1 MNIWIKSGTKQRV
14 QKMFNKILRQ
24 KKTQLEEQIKLI
36 EKSIQE
42 REQYLGN
49 INSQIEQTG
58 RNLKEIQSKL
68 IESRKTLDEY
78 RHELGI
84 AEGIIT
90 MQELGMEYTPNCN
103 DLNKLAVKKENIQK
117 SIASLI
123 GNNEAIITTRVYRI
137 DGSEAKGRQFQ
148 KTFCENLLIGF
159 NSYYNKKKKS
169 VTQTNITKTEEL
181 LEKKFITINNKAGLM
196 GVCINQEYLSYCIQ
210 LLYVELDEKIA
221 KTEERERI
229 KEEHRR
235 LKEQEKLLAEA
246 ERAKLELQKQ
256 RRMYEQSLAKALN
269 EQERQEFEAKLKEI
283 DKREADVDY
292 RINNSKAG
300 YLYITATKAM
310 PNMTKLGVTRR
321 LNPLVRIQEL
331 STASTPWPFVC
342 YGLVFSDDA
351 FDLETRIH
359 EYFDNKRVNQENKHK
374 EFFYITPQEAIKVL
388 KEKFGCD
395 VHFVN
400 EEEGEDVNGI
410 E

>member
-1 MNIWIKSGTKQRV
+1 
-14 QKMFNKILRQ
+14 MFNNLLKKQ
-24 KKTQLEEQIKLI
+24 KQDIERQLEEIEKTIQIKTNRINEL
-36 EKSIQE
+36 
-42 REQYLGN
+42 
-49 INSQIEQTG
+49 NSQIAQADG
-58 RNLKEIQSKL
+58 FLRQINQNIANSKRQ
-68 IESRKTLDEY
+68 IEEY
-78 RHELGI
+78 KLELGI

-103 DLNKLAVKKENIQK
+103 DLNELAVKKVDIQK

-148 KTFCENLLIGF
+148 KTFCDNLLIGF
-159 NSYYNKKKKS
+159 NSYYNNKKQS
-169 VTQTNITKTEEL
+169 VSQANITKTEEL
-181 LEKKFITINNKAGLM
+181 LKKKFIAINNKAGLM
-196 GVCINQEYLSYCIQ
+196 GVCINQEYLIYCIQ
-210 LLYVELDEKIA
+210 LLYVELDEKITKA
-221 KTEERERI
+221 EERERI
-229 KEEHRR
+229 KEERRR
-235 LKEQEKLLAEA
+235 LREQEKLLAEA
-246 ERAKLELQKQ
+246 EKAKLELQKQ

-331 STASTPWPFVC
+331 SSAATPYPFVC

-359 EYFDNKRVNQENKHK
+359 EYFDNKRVNQENRHK
-374 EFFYITPQEAIKVL
+374 EFFYIMPQEAIKVL
-388 KEKFGCD
+388 KEEFGCD

-400 EEEGEDVNGI
+400 EEESED
-410 E
+410 EE

>member
-1 MNIWIKSGTKQRV
+1 
-14 QKMFNKILRQ
+14 MFNNLLKKQ
-24 KKTQLEEQIKLI
+24 KQDLECQLEEIEKTIQIKTNRINEL
-36 EKSIQE
+36 
-42 REQYLGN
+42 
-49 INSQIEQTG
+49 NSQIVQTDG
-58 RNLKEIQSKL
+58 FLRQINQNIVNSKRQ
-68 IESRKTLDEY
+68 IEEY
-78 RHELGI
+78 KLELGI

-103 DLNKLAVKKENIQK
+103 DLNELAVKKVNIQK

-123 GNNEAIITTRVYRI
+123 GNNKAIITTRVYRI
-137 DGSEAKGRQFQ
+137 DGSESKGKKFQ
-148 KTFCENLLIGF
+148 KVFCENLLIGF
-159 NSYYNKKKKS
+159 NYYFNKKKKS
-169 VTQTNITKTEEL
+169 ITAYNYNSSVEL
-181 LEKKFITINNKAGLM
+181 IKSKFDKMNQKASLM
-196 GVCINQEYLSYCIQ
+196 GVSINSTYLDLVLNLLQ
-210 LLYVELDEKIA
+210 LELDEKIA
-221 KTEERERI
+221 KTEEKERI
-229 KEEHRR
+229 KEERRR
-235 LKEQEKLLAEA
+235 LREQEKLLAEA
-246 ERAKLELQKQ
+246 EKAKLELQKQ

-359 EYFDNKRVNQENKHK
+359 EYFDNKRVNKENKHK

-388 KEKFGCD
+388 KEEFGCD
-395 VHFVN
+395 IHFVN
-400 EEEGEDVNGI
+400 EEESE
-410 E
+410 EKE

>member
-1 MNIWIKSGTKQRV
+1 
-14 QKMFNKILRQ
+14 MFNKLLKGQ
-24 KKTQLEEQIKLI
+24 KARLEEEIKEI
-36 EKSIQE
+36 EKTIQE
-42 REQYLGN
+42 RKQYLEN
-49 INSQIEQTG
+49 INHQVVHC
-58 RNLKEIQSKL
+58 QSTL
-68 IESRKTLDEY
+68 SEVQNQLFEAKTKIAEY
-78 RHELGI
+78 QQDLGI
-84 AEGIIT
+84 AEGVIT

-103 DLNKLAVKKENIQK
+103 DLNELAVKKANIQK

-159 NSYYNKKKKS
+159 NSYYNKKKQS
-169 VTQTNITKTEEL
+169 VTQANITKTEEL
-181 LEKKFITINNKAGLM
+181 LKKKFIAINNKAGLM
-196 GVCINQEYLSYCIQ
+196 GVCINQEYLTYCIQ
-210 LLYVELDEKIA
+210 LLYAELNEKIV

-229 KEEHRR
+229 KEERRR
-235 LKEQEKLLAEA
+235 LREQEKLLAEA
-246 ERAKLELQKQ
+246 EKAKFELQKQ
-256 RRMYEQSLAKALN
+256 RRMYEQSLEKALN

-300 YLYITATKAM
+300 YLYIAATKAM
-310 PNMTKLGVTRR
+310 PDCCKLGVTRR
-321 LNPLVRIQEL
+321 LNPLVRLSEL
-331 STASTPWPFVC
+331 SSASVPFPFIC
-342 YGLVFSDDA
+342 YGLVFSDNA

-359 EYFDNKRVNQENKHK
+359 EYFDNKRVNTENKHK

-400 EEEGEDVNGI
+400 EDESEDI
-410 E
+410 DET

>member
-1 MNIWIKSGTKQRV
+1 
-14 QKMFNKILRQ
+14 MFNNLLKKQ
-24 KKTQLEEQIKLI
+24 KQDLEHQLEEIKKAIQIKTNRINEL
-36 EKSIQE
+36 
-42 REQYLGN
+42 
-49 INSQIEQTG
+49 NSQIAQANCSL
-58 RNLKEIQSKL
+58 RQVNQNIANSKRQL
-68 IESRKTLDEY
+68 EEY
-78 RHELGI
+78 KLELGV

-90 MQELGMEYTPNCN
+90 MQELGMEYVPNCN
-103 DLNKLAVKKENIQK
+103 DLNELAIKKTSIQK

-159 NSYYNKKKKS
+159 NSYYNNKKKS
-169 VTQTNITKTEEL
+169 VTQANITKTEEL
-181 LEKKFITINNKAGLM
+181 LKKKFIAINNKAKLM
-196 GVCINQEYLSYCIQ
+196 GVCINQEYLNYCIQ
-210 LLYVELDEKIA
+210 LLYAELDEKIA

-229 KEEHRR
+229 KEERRR
-235 LKEQEKLLAEA
+235 LREQEKMLAEA
-246 ERAKLELQKQ
+246 EKAKLELQKQ
-256 RRMYEQSLAKALN
+256 RRMYEQSLEKALN
-269 EQERQEFEAKLKEI
+269 EQERQEFETKLKEI

-300 YLYITATKAM
+300 YLYITTTKAM

-331 STASTPWPFVC
+331 SSAATPYPFVC

-359 EYFDNKRVNQENKHK
+359 EYFDNKRVNKENKHK

-388 KEKFGCD
+388 KEEFGCD

-400 EEEGEDVNGI
+400 EDESEEEQ
-410 E
+410 

>member
-1 MNIWIKSGTKQRV
+1 
-14 QKMFNKILRQ
+14 MFNRILAKR
-24 KKTQLEEQIKLI
+24 KKQLEERNKLI

-42 REQYLGN
+42 RVEYLDS
-49 INSQIEQTG
+49 INSLINQKEG
-58 RNLKEIQSKL
+58 NLTEIQNKL
-68 IESRKTLDEY
+68 SGFQERLQQCQAEIGL
-78 RHELGI
+78 
-84 AEGIIT
+84 AEGIIA
-90 MQELGMEYTPNCN
+90 MQDMGIEYTPCSNQLDVLAFRKNQIQEEIAELLSN
-103 DLNKLAVKKENIQK
+103 D
-117 SIASLI
+117 
-123 GNNEAIITTRVYRI
+123 EAIVKTRGYTL
-137 DGSEAKGRQFQ
+137 DGSSSKGNKFQ
-148 KTFCENLLIGF
+148 KIFCENMMAGF
-159 NSYYNKKKKS
+159 TAYYEKKKKAAT
-169 VTQTNITKTEEL
+169 VANIGKTEL
-181 LEKKFITINNKAGLM
+181 LIRKKFDSINKKNDLLGMFINESYLEL
-196 GVCINQEYLSYCIQ
+196 CIK
-210 LLYVELDEKIA
+210 LLYAELDEKIA
-221 KTEERERI
+221 KTEEHERI
-229 KEEHRR
+229 KEERRR
-235 LKEQEKLLAEA
+235 LREQEKLLAEA
-246 ERAKLELQKQ
+246 EKAKIELQKQ

-331 STASTPWPFVC
+331 SSAATPYPFVC

-359 EYFDNKRVNQENKHK
+359 EYFDNKRVNTENKHK

-400 EEEGEDVNGI
+400 EDESEDKDEI
-410 E
+410 D

>member
-1 MNIWIKSGTKQRV
+1 
-14 QKMFNKILRQ
+14 MFNKILRQ
-24 KKTQLEEQIKLI
+24 RKNKLEEQINLI
-36 EKSIQE
+36 ENSIENQSKQLE
-42 REQYLGN
+42 G
-49 INSQIEQTG
+49 INSQIESKLQKLNKIQDNLSALETK
-58 RNLKEIQSKL
+58 LKEYQEEI
-68 IESRKTLDEY
+68 
-78 RHELGI
+78 GI

-90 MQELGMEYTPNCN
+90 MQ
-103 DLNKLAVKKENIQK
+103 DLNMPYEPRFRLLDNIAFKKDNVQQ
-117 SIASLI
+117 SIAKLL
-123 GNNEAIITTRVYRI
+123 GDNLAIITTRVYRI
-137 DGSEAKGRQFQ
+137 DGSESKGRQFQ

-159 NSYYNKKKKS
+159 NTYYNSKKKAATS
-169 VTQTNITKTEEL
+169 SNIAKTEEL
-181 LEKKFITINNKAGLM
+181 IRNKFQAINKKSSLI
-196 GVCINQEYLSYCIQ
+196 GVSINQKYLDLCIE
-210 LLYVELDEKIA
+210 LLYLELDEKIA
-221 KTEERERI
+221 KAKEKERI
-229 KEEHRR
+229 KEERR
-235 LKEQEKLLAEA
+235 KLREQEKLLAEA
-246 ERAKLELQKQ
+246 EKTKLELQKQ

-342 YGLVFSDDA
+342 YGLVFNDDA

-359 EYFDNKRVNQENKHK
+359 EYFNNKRVNTENKHK

-388 KEKFGCD
+388 KEKFSCD

-400 EEEGEDVNGI
+400 EDESDGEE
-410 E
+410 

>member
-1 MNIWIKSGTKQRV
+1 
-14 QKMFNKILRQ
+14 MFNKLLKGQ
-24 KKTQLEEQIKLI
+24 KARLEEEIKEI
-36 EKSIQE
+36 EKTIQE
-42 REQYLGN
+42 RKQYLEN
-49 INSQIEQTG
+49 INHQVVHC
-58 RNLKEIQSKL
+58 QSTL
-68 IESRKTLDEY
+68 GEVQNQLFETKTKIAEY
-78 RHELGI
+78 QQDLGI
-84 AEGIIT
+84 AEGVII
-90 MQELGMEYTPNCN
+90 MQELGMEYTPDCN
-103 DLNKLAVKKENIQK
+103 DLDELAVKKVNIQN

-123 GNNEAIITTRVYRI
+123 SNNEAIITTRVYRI

-169 VTQTNITKTEEL
+169 VTQANITKIEEL
-181 LEKKFITINNKAGLM
+181 LKKKFITINNKAGLM
-196 GVCINQEYLSYCIQ
+196 GVCINQEYLSLCIQ
-210 LLYVELDEKIA
+210 LLYTELDEKII
-221 KTEERERI
+221 KTEEREKI
-229 KEEHRR
+229 KEERRR

-246 ERAKLELQKQ
+246 EKAKLELQKQ

-269 EQERQEFEAKLKEI
+269 EQERQEFEDKLKEI

-310 PNMTKLGVTRR
+310 PDMTKLGVTRR

-331 STASTPWPFVC
+331 SSAATPYPFVC
-342 YGLVFSDDA
+342 YGLVFSDNA

-388 KEKFGCD
+388 KEEFGCD

-400 EEEGEDVNGI
+400 EEENEDD